1 MASPNRGKK
10 LVQDARKLREL
21 LSRSKLSLR
30 AIARRRNVS
39 PASLS
44 QLLAILRLPEEILQE
59 VEKNPELASKTKL
72 AMLARSEGEERERLW
87 AKIRDGVSSDTL
99 RNRKRGQGAVLPEK
113 TKATIEEIGHSLRRE
128 LAGHVPPGSVGSDR
142 IIQFSIELLAN
153 LWQAQRGDVV
163 ETYLDFIEREE
174 GLLS

>member
-10 LVQDARKLREL
+10 LVQDARKLQEL

-44 QLLAILRLPEEILQE
+44 QLLAILRLPEDILEE
-59 VEKNPELASKTKL
+59 VEKNPKLASKTKL
-72 AMLARSEGEERERLW
+72 AMLARAEGEERDKLW
-87 AKIRDGVSSDTL
+87 ARIRDGVSSDTL
-99 RNRKRGQGAVLPEK
+99 RNRKRGQGSVLPEE
-113 TKATIEEIGHSLRRE
+113 TKAIIEEIGHSLRRE

-142 IIQFSIELLAN
+142 IIQFSVELLAN
-153 LWQAQRGDVV
+153 LWHAQRDDVV